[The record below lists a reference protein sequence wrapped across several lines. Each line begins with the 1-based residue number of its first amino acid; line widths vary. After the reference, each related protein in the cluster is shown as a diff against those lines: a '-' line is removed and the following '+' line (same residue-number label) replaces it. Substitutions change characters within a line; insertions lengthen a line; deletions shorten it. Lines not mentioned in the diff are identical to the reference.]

1 MKTLLSKIASNI
13 KYTSSKWKPIKPRLR
28 ESMCVYLDLPYK
40 LLLAMIKFFLSN
52 KFLDHQLL

>member
-1 MKTLLSKIASNI
+1 
-13 KYTSSKWKPIKPRLR
+13 
-28 ESMCVYLDLPYK
+28 MCVLDLPYK